1 MTPNEANARQAELG
15 LLGALMLATKIDPAI
30 TETLTSDDFADA
42 RHAAIWRA
50 ICQEVR
56 SGGEDAPSLVVVD
69 WLRQAG
75 DLELAGGLEYV
86 DSFNNHTIQRNYGS
100 AAQCAHAVK
109 QCSRLRRIAANA
121 KATADAAEGYAEGS
135 TAALIELQQS
145 LAALTNDTKSETVN
159 AWYALTYD
167 LELTFRPGVR
177 TATPLDQYMP
187 LSPGRM
193 FVFGG
198 RPGHGKTTLT
208 LQIALSLL
216 KANPDAQTLVASCE
230 MTEPELSLKALC
242 CLEGRNFI
250 DQVRNNKEQGLIA
263 VAHAVQEHADTLQRL
278 HLKPTRSMDAI
289 IAEAHALHRRQPLTC
304 VVVDYLSAMDAP
316 GGGNHDTRTREVG
329 AVSRSCKA
337 LAQALDCI
345 VLAASQL
352 NRGAKDSSKPTLK
365 SLRDSGEVEQ
375 DSDGVALLHRPDHD
389 DDEATAQLLIA
400 KNRWGELATIS
411 LEPDLANHRFQWGF

>member
-30 TETLTSDDFADA
+30 TEQLTSDDFSDA

-50 ICQEVR
+50 ICTEVR
-56 SGGEDAPSLVVVD
+56 NGGEDAPSLVVID

-75 DLELAGGLEYV
+75 ELELAGGIGYV
-86 DSFNNHTIQRNYGS
+86 DSFNNHTLSRNYGS
-100 AAQCAHAVK
+100 SAQCAVMVK
-109 QCSRLRRIAANA
+109 QCSRLRKIAANA
-121 KATADAAEGYAEGS
+121 KAAADAADGYGEGS
-135 TAALIELQQS
+135 TAALLDLQRS
-145 LAALTNDTKSETVN
+145 LADLTSDTKSETVN
-159 AWYALTYD
+159 AWHALTFD
-167 LELTFRPGVR
+167 LAQTFRPGVR
-177 TATPLDQYMP
+177 TLTPLDQYMP

-193 FVFGG
+193 FVLGG

-216 KANPDAQTLVASCE
+216 KANPEAHTLMASCE

-250 DQVRNNKEQGLIA
+250 DLVRNDNEGGLIA
-263 VAHAVQEHADTLQRL
+263 VAHAVDHHASTLQRL
-278 HLKPTRSMDAI
+278 HLKPTRSMDSI
-289 IAEAHALHRRQPLTC
+289 TAEAHTLHRKHPLTC

-316 GGGNHDTRTREVG
+316 GGGNQDTRSREVG
-329 AVSRSCKA
+329 AVSRACKA
-337 LAQALDCI
+337 LAQTLDCV

-352 NRGAKDSSKPTLK
+352 NRGTKDSNRPTLK

-375 DSDGVALLHRPDHD
+375 DADGVALLHRPDHE

-400 KNRWGELATIS
+400 KNRWGELATID
-411 LEPDLANHRFQWGF
+411 LEPDLANHRFEWGF